1 MSAPRSSLAG
11 FPGGLDEAALA
22 VLRASPERPVV
33 PLAGLPVLQNLLL
46 GATSTIRSALT
57 ARAREIELH
66 GRDALPAMRDT
77 LQAFADADMNL
88 TRAARALHVHP
99 NTLRYRLARIHE
111 RTGRDPN
118 TFEGLV
124 DLLCLVTL
132 LGEAGHED
140 DPA

>member
-1 MSAPRSSLAG
+1 MGRGWAIAVRRPQEREHVVVTACDRRSRRGGPQGGPHGHLA
-11 FPGGLDEAALA
+11 
-22 VLRASPERPVV
+22 
-33 PLAGLPVLQNLLL
+33 
-46 GATSTIRSALT
+46 
-57 ARAREIELH
+57 
-66 GRDALPAMRDT
+66 RDALPAMRDT
-77 LQAFADADMNL
+77 LQAFADADINL

-132 LGEAGHED
+132 LGDAGHED